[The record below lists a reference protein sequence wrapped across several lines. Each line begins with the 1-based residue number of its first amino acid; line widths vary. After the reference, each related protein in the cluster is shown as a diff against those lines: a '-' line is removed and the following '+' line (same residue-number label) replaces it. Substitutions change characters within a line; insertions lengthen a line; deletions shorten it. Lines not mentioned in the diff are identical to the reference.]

1 MQDYIWHAAAVF
13 MGFFA
18 IMNPIANTPVFIGLT
33 AGDDDET
40 KRTVARNALLLT
52 FVIIV
57 VFSAAGRVIFDVF
70 GITLSAFRITG
81 GLLVFLIGYHM
92 LQGEQSSVHKP
103 SDEDRD
109 KARDAELSVAISP
122 LAMPILAGPGTI
134 ATAMNFVAEGG
145 SYKLV
150 ITCAAFFALCIIT
163 YLFFVSGDR
172 LVRYIGQAAINAI
185 TRLMGLILAVI
196 GTQMVI
202 DGVKDVVKSMS

>member
-1 MQDYIWHAAAVF
+1 MQDSIWHAATVF

-33 AGDDDET
+33 ADDDDAT
-40 KRTVARNALLLT
+40 KRIVARNALLLT

-81 GLLVFLIGYHM
+81 GLLVFMIGFHM

-103 SDEDRD
+103 SDDDQD
-109 KARDAELSVAISP
+109 KAHDAELSVAISP

-134 ATAMNFVAEGG
+134 ATAMNFVADGG
-145 SYKLV
+145 SGKLI
-150 ITCAAFFALCIIT
+150 ITVVAFFALCIIT
-163 YLFFVSGDR
+163 YLFFVFGNR
-172 LVRYIGQAAINAI
+172 LVHYIGQSAINAI

-202 DGVKDVVKSMS
+202 DGVQEVVKSMG

>member
-1 MQDYIWHAAAVF
+1 MEEYIWHAATVF

-18 IMNPIANTPVFIGLT
+18 IMNPIVNTPVFIGLT
-33 AGDDDET
+33 ADDDDAT

-52 FVIIV
+52 FAIIV
-57 VFSAAGRVIFDVF
+57 VFSSAGRLIFDVF
-70 GITLSAFRITG
+70 GITLPAFRITG
-81 GLLVFLIGYHM
+81 GLLVFMIGFHM

-103 SDEDRD
+103 SDDDQD

-134 ATAMNFVAEGG
+134 ATAMNFVADGG
-145 SYKLV
+145 SGELL
-150 ITCAAFFALCIIT
+150 ITVVAFFVLCVIT
-163 YLFFVSGDR
+163 YLFFVFGER
-172 LVRYIGQAAINAI
+172 LVRYIGQTAINAI

-202 DGVKDVVKSMS
+202 DGVKEVVKSMG